1 MLPGQE
7 LRGARRLFFVGVGF
21 AVLIAMGIAG
31 YRILEAMDWF
41 EAFYMTVIT
50 ISTVGFGEIKPLS
63 SSGRVLTVFLIVGSA
78 GLAAFALT
86 VIGDLVASGEWRAWR
101 ENRKRA
107 RMLNQLENHVIVC
120 GYGRVGRHVAHALE
134 LEHIPFIVLDKDAN
148 QVAHIHKTGHLGL
161 HGNAANELTLKQAGI
176 ERARG
181 LVAAVDSD
189 AENVFIVL
197 TARVASRFTHYRA
210 RELRRLGIEI
220 TARRRESFD
229 FAVPHRGAANGVV
242 ARAAGGRR
250 LSRPGRARG
259 RSRFFVGASAAR
271 AGIIAR
277 GAVAR
282 AGAVAKPVWDH
293 GAGVSRCEWKLERE
307 SRRGDGAVRGR
318 GNHRA
323 RYTRANAGV
332 DAIGAGIKRP
342 SRSLARKPGRSF
354 HY

>member
-1 MLPGQE
+1 MLRGQE
-7 LRGARRLFFVGVGF
+7 LRGARRLLF
-21 AVLIAMGIAG
+21 AVLGFALLIAIGTAG
-31 YRILEAMDWF
+31 YRIIEGMDLF
-41 EAFYMTVIT
+41 DALYMTVIT
-50 ISTVGFGEIKPLS
+50 LSTVGFGEIKPLS
-63 SSGRVLTVFLIVGSA
+63 QSGRVLTMGLIIGSA

-197 TARVASRFTHYRA
+197 TARA
-210 RELRRLGIEI
+210 LRPDL
-220 TARRRESFD
+220 
-229 FAVPHRGAANGVV
+229 H
-242 ARAAGGRR
+242 
-250 LSRPGRARG
+250 
-259 RSRFFVGASAAR
+259 
-271 AGIIAR
+271 IIAR
-277 GAVAR
+277 VNYEDSESKLLR
-282 AGAVAKPVWDH
+282 AGANHLILPYRIAGRQMVSWLARPAVAGFLDQVAH
-293 GAGVSRCEWKLERE
+293 AGGLDFLLEQ
-307 SRRGDGAVRGR
+307 VRLAPGSSLV
-318 GNHRA
+318 GQ
-323 RYTRANAGV
+323 
-332 DAIGAGIKRP
+332 
-342 SRSLARKPGRSF
+342 SLAQAQLQNRFGITVLACRDVNGNWNASPGAETVLCADAEIIALGTREQMQELMRLARG
-354 HY
+354 